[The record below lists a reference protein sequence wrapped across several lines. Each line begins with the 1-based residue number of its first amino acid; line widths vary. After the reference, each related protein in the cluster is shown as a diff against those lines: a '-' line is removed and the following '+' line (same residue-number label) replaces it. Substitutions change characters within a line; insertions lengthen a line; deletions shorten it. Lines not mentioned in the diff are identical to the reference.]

1 MARIVKMGFLLS
13 LIVLFLIFY
22 RSESAKKRKT
32 RMKVIANLYPMKL
45 MWKFDTLIF
54 KFNKVDIASIDS
66 ILFPVCEVY
75 YDKFRNKKL
84 SNQDKEQMKIFLDT
98 FMSDLDNN
106 RYVNVSAYESLSLK
120 KSFFVKYKVKNSNEI
135 KEMVF

>member
-1 MARIVKMGFLLS
+1 MGFLLS